1 MFYLSS
7 TLIYNSLGVIDE
19 NALNNFR
26 EILEIQ
32 KHMGTGKQEESM
44 PAFVWV
50 LRDFALEMVD
60 REGNALTED
69 EYLELSLQET

>member
-32 KHMGTGKQEESM
+32 KHLGSRKEELGM
-44 PAFVWV
+44 PSFVWV
-50 LRDFALEMVD
+50 LRDFSLELVD
-60 REGNALTED
+60 REGQPLTED
-69 EYLELSLQET
+69 EYLEMSL